1 MIYFIKIHDT
11 LNVSYYI
18 NSTSKIIFF
27 RKLFREKTSKKHLNL
42 SIWGT
47 MNFIFHNVFW
57 LFSPLWMTLKSC
69 RRRSLAARTILF
81 LFAFL
86 YLSTRQAFWHFRS
99 CMYLYL
105 LHICKCIYLCNFTLG
120 IQQHKKYVLSFFF
133 CTLVQY
139 LKKNPEKIFNFIVF

>member
-1 MIYFIKIHDT
+1 MFHI
-11 LNVSYYI
+11 
-18 NSTSKIIFF
+18 TSIQRLRLFF
-27 RKLFREKTSKKHLNL
+27 FVNCSEKKLQKKHLNL

-105 LHICKCIYLCNFTLG
+105 LHICKCIYLCNFMLG
-120 IQQHKKYVLSFFF
+120 IQQHKKKYVLSFFF

-139 LKKNPEKIFNFIVF
+139 LIKNRKT

>member
-42 SIWGT
+42 SIWGST

-105 LHICKCIYLCNFTLG
+105 LHICKCIYLCNFMLG
-120 IQQHKKYVLSFFF
+120 IQQHKKICIKFF
-133 CTLVQY
+133 L
-139 LKKNPEKIFNFIVF
+139 LHIGAISEKKPGNFF

>member
-1 MIYFIKIHDT
+1 MFHIPSIQR
-11 LNVSYYI
+11 LRL
-18 NSTSKIIFF
+18 FF
-27 RKLFREKTSKKHLNL
+27 FVNCSEKKLQKKHLNL

-99 CMYLYL
+99 CMYL
-105 LHICKCIYLCNFTLG
+105 LHVCKCIYLCNFMLG
-120 IQQHKKYVLSFFF
+120 IQQHKKICIKFF
-133 CTLVQY
+133 L
-139 LKKNPEKIFNFIVF
+139 LHIGAISEKKPGKNF